1 MYPMAEVT
9 SDHIPCVIQ
18 ICSSLPK
25 AQIFRFENFWL
36 EHPNYMEIV
45 KLTWEVEVRANSVA
59 SKIASKFKLLR
70 RVLKR
75 WSKCLTKFKQQL
87 KQCNNILEIL
97 DKLEENIPLY
107 SIEENFRAILK
118 KHVL

>member
-1 MYPMAEVT
+1 MWSNMQHEPLLEQLDWCITSINWISDYPNTLMYPMAEVT

-18 ICSSLPK
+18 IFSSLPK

-36 EHPNYMEIV
+36 EHPNFMEIV

-59 SKIASKFKLLR
+59 SRIASKFKLLR

-75 WSKCLTKFKQQL
+75 WSK
-87 KQCNNILEIL
+87 
-97 DKLEENIPLY
+97 
-107 SIEENFRAILK
+107 
-118 KHVL
+118 